1 MNSSIRKPK
10 KAEWLIPAALLFLSL
25 VPVLA
30 GSARIVE
37 LTSGAEITLD
47 NARFFASPIP
57 VLVHI
62 VSVTLY
68 SLLGAFQFV
77 PSFRRRK
84 TGWHR
89 KAGRILVPSGLAA
102 ALSGLWMTQF
112 YPWPEYDGVW
122 LYGLRL
128 IFGTTMLVSLVLGYL
143 ATRRRDYPRHG
154 AWMIR
159 AYASGLGAG
168 TQVFTHLPWIL
179 FPSIQGELARTIMMG
194 AGWVVNLLVAEWIIR
209 KQREARAEKT
219 RQRHTSLA
227 SA

>member
-1 MNSSIRKPK
+1 MNSSIRKTK
-10 KAEWLIPAALLFLSL
+10 KAGWLIPGALLFLSL

-37 LTSGAEITLD
+37 LTGRAEITSD

-57 VLVHI
+57 VVVHI

-68 SLLGAFQFV
+68 SLLGAFQFA
-77 PSFRRRK
+77 PGFRRQK

-89 KAGRILVPSGLAA
+89 AAGRILVPSGLAV

-128 IFGTTMLVSLVLGYL
+128 IFGTTMLVALGLGYL
-143 ATRRRDYPRHG
+143 ATRRRDFARHG
-154 AWMIR
+154 MWMIR
-159 AYASGLGAG
+159 AYAIALGAG

-179 FPSIQGELARTIMMG
+179 FPSIHGELARTVMMG
-194 AGWVVNLLVAEWIIR
+194 AGWVINLFVAEWIIR

-219 RQRHTSLA
+219 RQRHATLA